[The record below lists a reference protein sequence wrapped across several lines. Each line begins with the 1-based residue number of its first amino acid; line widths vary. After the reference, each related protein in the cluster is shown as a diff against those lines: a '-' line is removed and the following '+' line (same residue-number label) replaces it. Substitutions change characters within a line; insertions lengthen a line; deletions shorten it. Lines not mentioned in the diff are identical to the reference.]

1 MKADI
6 LRRAEAILEQED
18 EDGNSPD
25 QPNERVVFSPEDE
38 LEEAEALKINVIGDG
53 EENDEGDPEELDDD
67 DDEEEEEEEESQS
80 TPETILELAWL
91 RDVKLFDRDAATRRS
106 QSRMQLRKDT
116 GELSSLPVIKFYPT
130 TIFFQGW
137 VDEQIEGWK
146 VMLDRNV
153 SRPIDSTYPLDD
165 PCVLFF
171 CSSRKCKKRSGKNT
185 SSVEISLYYLS

>member
-18 EDGNSPD
+18 EDGVSPD

-38 LEEAEALKINVIGDG
+38 LEEPGAHKIKVIGDG
-53 EENDEGDPEELDDD
+53 GENDESDSEELDDED
-67 DDEEEEEEEESQS
+67 ESQP

-91 RDVKLFDRDAATRRS
+91 RDIKLFDRDAATRRS
-106 QSRMQLRKDT
+106 ESRMQLRKDT
-116 GELSSLPVIKFYPT
+116 GELSNPSRHQIHLKI
-130 TIFFQGW
+130 IFQGW

-153 SRPIDSTYPLDD
+153 S
-165 PCVLFF
+165 
-171 CSSRKCKKRSGKNT
+171 
-185 SSVEISLYYLS
+185 